1 MALDTDMD
9 LYSFLDP
16 NQAATLRETDRFTD
30 ETSEGVFHSLTKNIK
45 KCNYCDL
52 NQNQFFISRVNSL
65 VLLHV
70 NIRSLH
76 KNFDSFH
83 DFLIALNV
91 SPDVICLTE
100 TRIRTHLLSNIEIPN
115 YSFVH
120 VDSKSAAGG
129 VAIYVSCGLQYELCP
144 IQHHL
149 HDSESLWINLFENK
163 PNNNYTIGVIYRHP
177 SQVNINDFL
186 ECFSNCLTNLSK
198 SKNVYYIL
206 GDFNL
211 NIQSDNRTNYA
222 TEYINLIVSN
232 GAFPIITKPTRV
244 TENSATI
251 IDHIITNDAMHVLEP
266 AIIKTDL
273 TDHYPIICSVE
284 KFQHKAKSKA
294 PKIYHRDRSRFCP
307 ESFCEELE
315 SNLFDYFSTQPA
327 LDSGNFNKLFDDF
340 ARIILSAIDSHAP
353 IKYLSRKQMKLHR
366 KPWITKGI
374 LISIKKKNSMF
385 KTHYINGN
393 LNNKSY
399 FKKYSNKLTKI
410 KALSKKLFFT
420 NKLQENHNNP
430 REMWNVIRS
439 TLPNGSKHS
448 SPNIESLHING
459 NKIADS
465 QQMANHFNDFFCNIG
480 ARLAKAQNISD
491 TNSKLFNKYLR
502 DRISKSIYLDV
513 PNYSEII
520 NTIFS
525 INMNKA
531 VGHDN
536 LPPFFLRVASTVIT
550 PYLHSFMEYSFI
562 NGIFPGNCTI
572 ARIVPIFKKG
582 ERDKPTNYRPISI
595 LSCFTKIFEKI
606 IYKRLINFLNKH
618 NVIQKT
624 QYGFQKNISTN
635 HALIDVITNSF
646 DNINN
651 NLYTGL
657 VFLDLTKAFDTVS
670 HDILLHKLDHY
681 GIRGKTNDLIQTFLQ
696 RKQFVSVNGV
706 NSNVLA
712 NNYGVAQGSTL
723 GPLLFLLYINDLPSS
738 VNCVPRFFAD
748 DTCLVYSSS
757 NPSTLNTA
765 INQDLK
771 NISQWFKAN
780 KLTVNPSKSNVLII
794 PPKLNKTV
802 PNMNFFLNNTLI
814 QQSSSVKYLGVIIDF
829 KLSFDI
835 HIKSLEH
842 KISRAV
848 GIMSKLKYFMPKNA
862 LQTIYYSFIQSHLI
876 YGLPVWGSTY
886 HSYLKKLRI
895 LQNKAVKFIGGD
907 LFQDRIT
914 PLYAQSNILKLPNLY
929 KLEVSKLVHAHIR
942 NQLPHKLSNY
952 FTFTSNI
959 SSRNTRTTQKKNHLY
974 TPRYKTSRMQKCIKY
989 QGVKIWND
997 IPSEIQN
1004 SNSKNFKKK
1013 MKKHLLTLQS

>member
-1 MALDTDMD
+1 MQREVYLCFIDYSKAFDKVQHDKMMELLNKCQLGKENIQMIAEFYWKQKAAIRLENELTDYVQINRGVRQGCVLSPTLFN
-9 LYSFLDP
+9 LYSEWIF
-16 NQAATLRETDRFTD
+16 RECDMKND
-30 ETSEGVFHSLTKNIK
+30 EEGIAIGGIK
-45 KCNYCDL
+45 FN
-52 NQNQFFISRVNSL
+52 
-65 VLLHV
+65 
-70 NIRSLH
+70 NIRYA
-76 KNFDSFH
+76 D
-83 DFLIALNV
+83 DTVLIAETKEQLERMLNEMNV
-91 SPDVICLTE
+91 
-100 TRIRTHLLSNIEIPN
+100 
-115 YSFVH
+115 
-120 VDSKSAAGG
+120 
-129 VAIYVSCGLQYELCP
+129 
-144 IQHHL
+144 
-149 HDSESLWINLFENK
+149 
-163 PNNNYTIGVIYRHP
+163 
-177 SQVNINDFL
+177 
-186 ECFSNCLTNLSK
+186 K
-198 SKNVYYIL
+198 SK
-206 GDFNL
+206 
-211 NIQSDNRTNYA
+211 
-222 TEYINLIVSN
+222 EY
-232 GAFPIITKPTRV
+232 G
-244 TENSATI
+244 
-251 IDHIITNDAMHVLEP
+251 
-266 AIIKTDL
+266 
-273 TDHYPIICSVE
+273 
-284 KFQHKAKSKA
+284 
-294 PKIYHRDRSRFCP
+294 
-307 ESFCEELE
+307 
-315 SNLFDYFSTQPA
+315 
-327 LDSGNFNKLFDDF
+327 
-340 ARIILSAIDSHAP
+340 
-353 IKYLSRKQMKLHR
+353 
-366 KPWITKGI
+366 
-374 LISIKKKNSMF
+374 
-385 KTHYINGN
+385 
-393 LNNKSY
+393 
-399 FKKYSNKLTKI
+399 
-410 KALSKKLFFT
+410 
-420 NKLQENHNNP
+420 
-430 REMWNVIRS
+430 
-439 TLPNGSKHS
+439 
-448 SPNIESLHING
+448 
-459 NKIADS
+459 
-465 QQMANHFNDFFCNIG
+465 
-480 ARLAKAQNISD
+480 
-491 TNSKLFNKYLR
+491 
-502 DRISKSIYLDV
+502 
-513 PNYSEII
+513 
-520 NTIFS
+520 
-525 INMNKA
+525 
-531 VGHDN
+531 
-536 LPPFFLRVASTVIT
+536 PPFFLRVASTVIT

-696 RKQFVSVNGV
+696 RKQYVSVNGV

-794 PPKLNKTV
+794 PHKLNKTV

-1004 SNSKNFKKK
+1004 SNSKNFKRK